1 MSDTFWKVMPFWTH
15 SAAFVNSASD
25 LRILV
30 GAALLSFHNG
40 MGTLPFSEGDSTHMT
55 FCRAIAAFIS
65 ETHIHILYIPQI
77 QNVMKV
83 TIKCGVSHNN
93 IKYITQKY
101 HKHFINSIQ
110 LSHQIHCAQLI
121 IRL

>member
-1 MSDTFWKVMPFWTH
+1 MLKMSDTFWKVMPFWTH

-30 GAALLSFHNG
+30 GAALPSFHDG
-40 MGTLPFSEGDSTHMT
+40 MGSFPLSEGDSTHMT

-65 ETHIHILYIPQI
+65 ETHIHILYNPQI
-77 QNVMKV
+77 KNVMKV
-83 TIKCGVSHNN
+83 TIQCSVSHDNT
-93 IKYITQKY
+93 KYYKD
-101 HKHFINSIQ
+101 FIYSIQ
-110 LSHQIHCAQLI
+110 LLHQIHYAQQI

>member
-1 MSDTFWKVMPFWTH
+1 MPFWTH

-30 GAALLSFHNG
+30 GAALPSFHDG
-40 MGTLPFSEGDSTHMT
+40 MGTFPLSEGDSTHMT

-65 ETHIHILYIPQI
+65 ETHIHILYNPHIK
-77 QNVMKV
+77 NVMKV
-83 TIKCGVSHNN
+83 TIQRGVSHNN
-93 IKYITQKY
+93 TKYYKD
-101 HKHFINSIQ
+101 FIHSIQ
-110 LSHQIHCAQLI
+110 LLHQTHYAQLI